1 MTGNLAQSAT
11 RRECFLTHAFSPLV
25 CLSVRMSK
33 ANTQVVTRS
42 RTGSL
47 APTRVERLE
56 SSALSS
62 PSATTAAAIVKQEIG
77 AATAAGP
84 TRIATADEI
93 KQQMEQNLRMQRAAH
108 NQRRSLDPSGKPN
121 ILKIPPPTP
130 GKCKTIVTM

>member
-1 MTGNLAQSAT
+1 
-11 RRECFLTHAFSPLV
+11 
-25 CLSVRMSK
+25 MSK

-47 APTRVERLE
+47 VPSRIERLE
-56 SSALSS
+56 SGSS
-62 PSATTAAAIVKQEIG
+62 PAIPTAASIVKQEIG
-77 AATAAGP
+77 SASTGP

-121 ILKIPPPTP
+121 ILKIQPPTA
-130 GKCKTIVTM
+130 GKNFTTLNSSK